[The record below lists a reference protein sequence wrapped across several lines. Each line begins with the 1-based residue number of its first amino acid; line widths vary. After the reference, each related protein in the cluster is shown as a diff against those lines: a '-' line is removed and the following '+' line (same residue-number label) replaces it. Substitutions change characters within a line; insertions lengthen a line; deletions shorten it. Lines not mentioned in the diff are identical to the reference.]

1 MEQILEALSKQKLS
15 DKLELEQ
22 IDNYDE
28 LLHKYVIKPLTPN
41 ISSSVISDNDNEKTK
56 RELLMRLM
64 YTLKKLNQYERNVDK
79 NRGTDILHPDAED
92 TFIQKGQVLPQNVE
106 DNIKGIIDS
115 TQEYIAKLDYQLKD
129 LDNADQ
135 QVN

>member
-1 MEQILEALSKQKLS
+1 MEHILEALTKQKLS

-41 ISSSVISDNDNEKTK
+41 ISNSVISDNDNEKIK
-56 RELLMRLM
+56 KELMRLM
-64 YTLKKLNQYERNVDK
+64 YTLKKLKQHERNMDK
-79 NRGTDILHPDAED
+79 NRDTDVLHPDTED
-92 TFIQKGQVLPQNVE
+92 NFAQKEEVLPQNVE

-115 TQEYIAKLDYQLKD
+115 TQEYIAKLHYQLKD